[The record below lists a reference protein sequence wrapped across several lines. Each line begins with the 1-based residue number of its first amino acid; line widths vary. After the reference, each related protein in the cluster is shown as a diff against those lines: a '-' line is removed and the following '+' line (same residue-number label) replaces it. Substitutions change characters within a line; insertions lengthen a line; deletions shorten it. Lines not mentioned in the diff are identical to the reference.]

1 MRRARP
7 TYSAG
12 PNVTD
17 IRPPPSP
24 HLLTYKFER
33 AGAAVDSYVP
43 EADRDPLETREWIDS
58 LKSVV
63 DHEGRERARFLLER
77 TIEDGR
83 RQGVAPVLPL
93 NTDYVNTIRLEEQP
107 DFPGDK
113 ELESRISRIIRW
125 NAAV

>member
-1 MRRARP
+1 MRRAQP
-7 TYSAG
+7 TYSVGQRSQHRPARRPH
-12 PNVTD
+12 PNP
-17 IRPPPSP
+17 R
-24 HLLTYKFER
+24 R
-33 AGAAVDSYVP
+33 AGATVDSYRP
-43 EADRDPLETREWIDS
+43 ESDRDPVETREWIDS

-113 ELESRISRIIRW
+113 ELESRI
-125 NAAV
+125 